1 MSILN
6 KIAYLQNR
14 RDEVPNQQLAR
25 QLVEAHDQDGISE
38 IAENLWNKDG
48 NIQSDCIKVL
58 YEVGY
63 LEPDLI
69 TPYVGDFIRL
79 LRNRDNRLVWGGML
93 ALSTVAPVAADAL
106 DPHVREIQGAMQ
118 RGSVIT
124 KDAGVLTLA
133 GIASTSEER
142 RKEIFPF
149 LLRHLQTCRP
159 KDVPQHAEKTLVAV
173 SAENKDEF
181 IEVLR
186 KRLGDMSSAQA
197 KRVNKAIREAE
208 NR

>member
-69 TPYVGDFIRL
+69 TSYVGDFIRL

-186 KRLGDMSSAQA
+186 KRLDDMSSAQA

>member
-1 MSILN
+1 MSVLD
-6 KIAYLQNR
+6 KIAHFQNR
-14 RDEVPNQQLAR
+14 RDEIPNQLLAR
-25 QLVEAHDQDGISE
+25 QLVESHDQDGIRE

-93 ALSTVAPVAADAL
+93 ALSTVAQVAADTL
-106 DPHVREIQGAMQ
+106 YPHIPEIQDAIQ
-118 RGSVIT
+118 HGSVIT

-133 GIASTSEER
+133 VIASTREER

-149 LLRHLQTCRP
+149 LLTHLQTCRP
-159 KDVPQHAEKTLVAV
+159 KDVPQHAEKILKAV
-173 SAENKDEF
+173 DAVNKEEF

-186 KRLGDMSSAQA
+186 KRLSDMSGAQA

-208 NR
+208 HR

>member
-25 QLVEAHDQDGISE
+25 QLVEAHDQDGIRE

-63 LEPDLI
+63 LEPGLI
-69 TPYVGDFIRL
+69 APYVGDFVRL
-79 LRNRDNRLVWGGML
+79 LKNRDNRLVWGGML
-93 ALSTVAPVAADAL
+93 ALSTVAQVAAGAL
-106 DPHVREIQGAMQ
+106 YPHVPEIQGAMQ

-149 LLRHLQTCRP
+149 LLKHLQTCRP
-159 KDVPQHAEKTLVAV
+159 KDVPQHAEKTLKAV
-173 SAENKDEF
+173 NAVNKDAF

-186 KRLGDMSSAQA
+186 KRLGDMSGTQA